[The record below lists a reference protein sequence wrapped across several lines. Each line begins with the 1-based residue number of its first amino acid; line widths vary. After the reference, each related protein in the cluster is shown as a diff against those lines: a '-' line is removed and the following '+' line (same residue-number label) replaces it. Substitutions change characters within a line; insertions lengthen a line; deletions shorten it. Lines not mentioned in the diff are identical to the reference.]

1 MMYLVFVPNLD
12 GLIDV
17 FSFATWI
24 FYGLSCSALIIMRF
38 TRKDAKRIFVTP
50 LPIPIFMVLLSS
62 YLVVAPLIQNASRE
76 HLIVLLILTVGMV
89 VYYFFIHKK
98 QSFKFMGICVII
110 S

>member
-1 MMYLVFVPNLD
+1 MMYLIFVPNLD

-24 FYGLSCSALIIMRF
+24 FYGLSCSALIILRY
-38 TRKDAKRIFVTP
+38 TKKDAKRIFVTP

-62 YLVVAPLIQNASRE
+62 YLVISPLVQNASPE
-76 HLIVLLILTVGMV
+76 HLIVLLILLMGVI

-98 QSFKFMGICVII
+98 QSFKFM
-110 S
+110 SMSF